1 MASIV
6 ERWILKLAD
15 RYNPSCRSRLSRKA
29 DPFSHPHKKS
39 NKFLESRSGPTSQRR
54 PCESDSAAQTT
65 SFFLWLYTKTRTP
78 SPQFLT
84 RGQTTQ
90 PTAETMRLAVCVTRL
105 STIRLGLRLQ
115 GESTDGVIPICVQSP
130 TPAGVR
136 LVVVVLELGVC
147 SGHAGC
153 PLSVSLSLYPVP
165 RGTNRKSFAQRS

>member
-39 NKFLESRSGPTSQRR
+39 SKFHAISPGPTSQRR

-78 SPQFLT
+78 RPQFLT

-90 PTAETMRLAVCVTRL
+90 PHRRNDEARCLCDAVIDDSFRFAPTGREYRRRDSYLRAEPHTRRREARRCRGRTG
-105 STIRLGLRLQ
+105 SMQWTRWM
-115 GESTDGVIPICVQSP
+115 P
-130 TPAGVR
+130 T
-136 LVVVVLELGVC
+136 
-147 SGHAGC
+147 
-153 PLSVSLSLYPVP
+153 
-165 RGTNRKSFAQRS
+165 